1 MLQYLTPDILL
12 FFAGQRVGY
21 VIGKD
26 PFINYFGSGRH
37 RFIVATVVYE
47 QIFIRFSSPM
57 HAIKLKGLS
66 ILTHK

>member
-26 PFINYFGSGRH
+26 PSIDCFGSGR
-37 RFIVATVVYE
+37 RKFMVAVVVCE
-47 QIFIRFSSPM
+47 QIFIRFS
-57 HAIKLKGLS
+57 
-66 ILTHK
+66 